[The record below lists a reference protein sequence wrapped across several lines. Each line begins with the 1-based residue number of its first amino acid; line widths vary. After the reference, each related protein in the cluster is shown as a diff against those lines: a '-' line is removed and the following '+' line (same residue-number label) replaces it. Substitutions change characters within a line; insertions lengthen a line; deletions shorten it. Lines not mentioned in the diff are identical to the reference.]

1 MKKKALMSIVLLAFV
16 TAGTV
21 FAQSPTL
28 DKLNFVARKS
38 GNQNWYEAQAANT
51 SISGAVVIPAT
62 YNNLSVTGIQSG
74 AFRNCINIT
83 SVTIPASVTGIGTT
97 AFFTCSNL
105 TSVTF
110 VGSNTS
116 FSARG
121 VSSDSFPAAK
131 DLNDKYQA
139 GGAGTYTRPAG
150 GTVWTKQAAASA
162 PAPNTSLEGSWRVQP
177 SGNIIINISGNTAV
191 FSYYNPT
198 GTLGKSATD
207 KGYIKVGDQAFRNLS
222 STGNLT
228 WSGQVLRV
236 TYNTRTPD
244 VATGTTWDNLTITMD
259 PSGIT
264 FTDSTGSTYIRAGI
278 Q

>member
-1 MKKKALMSIVLLAFV
+1 VV
-16 TAGTV
+16 
-21 FAQSPTL
+21 
-28 DKLNFVARKS
+28 S
-38 GNQNWYEAQAANT
+38 GIA
-51 SISGAVVIPAT
+51 
-62 YNNLSVTGIQSG
+62 
-74 AFRNCINIT
+74 IT
-83 SVTIPASVTGIGTT
+83 SVTIPASMTVIAGSTFRECPT
-97 AFFTCSNL
+97 L

-110 VGSNTS
+110 MGSNIS
-116 FSARG
+116 FS
-121 VSSDSFPAAK
+121 SSPKGNSMDSFPAAG
-131 DLNDKYQA
+131 DLQAKYQA
-139 GGAGTYTRPAG
+139 GGAGTYTRSAG
-150 GTVWTKQAAASA
+150 GTVWTKTASV
-162 PAPNTSLEGSWRVQP
+162 PVVNYSLDGSWRVQP

-191 FSYYNPT
+191 FSYYNPS

-207 KGYIKVGDQAFRNLS
+207 KGYIKVGDQAFRNLR
-222 STGNLT
+222 STGNIT